1 MDFLQAKVSIFF
13 IIAITIAINIII
25 IKIAIIIITI
35 TITLRLA
42 AVGSQVLM
50 TGNTLLG
57 DQAIR

>member
-1 MDFLQAKVSIFF
+1 MIS
-13 IIAITIAINIII
+13 I
-25 IKIAIIIITI
+25 IKIAIIITITSVITI
-35 TITLRLA
+35 TAVLRLA